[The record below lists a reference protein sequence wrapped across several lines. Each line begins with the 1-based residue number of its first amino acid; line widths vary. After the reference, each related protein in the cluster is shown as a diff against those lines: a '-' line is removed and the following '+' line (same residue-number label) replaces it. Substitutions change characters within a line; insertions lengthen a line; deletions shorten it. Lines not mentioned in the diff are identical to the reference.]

1 MESARAYLEDQL
13 ESLKSVLKNTEE
25 DFERLKDEVGSLQ
38 AENIE
43 LNKVT
48 NELHSDVRKLTLEKE
63 RHQSELDNQ
72 VKRISS
78 LEEQLVQL
86 TRTDEANKDKIAE
99 LRSLLNE
106 SREHNM
112 IQQKTINELQSKV
125 DYLEQDMD
133 DKNKLIDD
141 LRETKETLEDEID
154 ELRKALRGLQNDHN
168 VMLRDKEDVENSY
181 KLINEKTTLMEGTF
195 QTSKGDVRRLTEDV
209 AVLQRRLADAE
220 IENRAYQDK
229 ERDLVDQVKSYHAQ
243 LSKLESTNEIQ
254 SERIMVLEQDVLSL
268 KEEITELL
276 NDRDRAV
283 RELLAVTKEIEE
295 RTTHISRLKKE
306 LDVVSKEKMAMEV
319 QLEEHANVVSQNETQ
334 LLNAERQLQEWM
346 VRGDETDAQ
355 PTENIK
361 AERDS
366 LQKEVYVLRQEMA
379 TTKTTLDRA
388 QRKKDDLEKENFSLR
403 KQTTELE
410 MKVKA
415 LDHENEDLN
424 RELIKDQ
431 KRISVLEGDIHRFNV
446 EKNNL
451 LGELEKV
458 RGVLDKQREE
468 NMILQREVSELRAIV
483 DNFDKTTE
491 EKNKQ
496 IEWYRSTNKNLE
508 EEVTNLKRKIAT
520 YREDYDKAQHDVAAL
535 TLKVQELESKIDG
548 LQHSL
553 ELSDNEKNKLKQEK
567 TTLLTSLNDY
577 KTNFA
582 NAKREVDRLQNEI
595 LSINRKLTYLQAR
608 NETLEEEKDRLKK
621 EITDLKRENTELRAR
636 VNALQAERD
645 RLQSDITIINKKY
658 VNIQSTQ
665 SDKREKKP
673 TDAATLKRLKDLEE
687 SYQRVL
693 NEKED
698 AERRYLDGKRRIS
711 KLELEHGDCNRIIQS
726 LEHELSL
733 KVKRITDLEDSLS
746 ELHGRDVVD
755 EGDYKTLRKKMV
767 SLEQELQSSKN
778 KVFRLEAYKTSYEE
792 KLKDL
797 QEDLLASQQK
807 TAQTETMLQAS
818 QDQLSAQQKDL
829 LEALKKMADWE
840 SAYKSANNA
849 KIELQRTVQTSQSKI
864 ISLEEE
870 LQNQMKENAQLKG
883 SLDQIR
889 ARNDTLREDIN
900 HLQKKLIEQQ
910 KYYEE
915 QIRELVEK
923 KAIIER
929 LQEENDYLEGDRAEL
944 KEELDR
950 VRTELDKTI
959 MEQRDTKFELQKLHI
974 QYTELEGTV
983 RILKDENERLKMEL
997 ASLQK
1002 LYDELKVSREETIAV
1017 QSVSTVEASAP
1028 DFFSLDLS
1036 ADYETIK
1043 IERDTLKRENN
1054 ALRDKVSGLD
1064 NSLEE
1069 VKKERRKLQ
1078 DKVLE
1083 LQKTVSE
1090 RTQEIQILTAENKK
1104 VTLELQALRRRFE
1117 DLQEEE
1123 TEWGQERDMLVKEV
1137 ENMQRKLHDIV
1148 LESQK
1153 EKVTEV
1159 SSEQIFSTMEAD
1171 FKKLQEREAE
1181 LQLELLAALK
1191 KVSTLEHELET
1202 EREKNDGLQG
1212 SNRVFEER
1220 VTILKREVVEYQT
1233 RISKVE
1239 TDYEHIQERNKEL
1252 LDHLAELEIQ
1262 LESVKDSSKLS
1273 QQGRSGLENEVI
1285 SLRTKV
1291 KKLQIQ
1297 VEEDRKIQEN
1307 LKAQLADYKNV
1318 GDNQSRDFAGRVN
1331 ELRVEIETY
1340 RKEIVD
1346 KERMVKEMQNK
1357 YADLEDDI
1365 HKIRRDFQN
1374 KQLECDDYIKDLEGS
1389 NQQKADMEIE
1399 INTLRGQ
1406 IRNFEI
1412 ILEEHE
1418 KDKSELKLNI
1428 NEIVSKGTNQS
1439 NDLKKQIKDAINQVE
1454 VCKREI
1460 IEKETIIR
1468 ELRERVSQTEHQL
1481 HITKT
1486 ELETKENDCEDH
1498 IKDLE
1503 DTTKEKSGMEVELLA
1518 LRSKI
1523 TKLTVHIET
1532 ERAEKA
1538 HFQAQ
1543 LVDTRNRG
1551 DQESTGYAKFVTEL
1565 QTKVDNTKREIS
1577 VKEDEIEH
1585 LKYEIEVTRRDLL
1598 SKDGEFKI
1606 SLEKIEQ
1613 ITKEKS
1619 ELTVEIMSLREKVI
1633 FLEGDVQKEKIG
1645 REGIER
1651 QLVDSASKGET
1662 DAKFMSEQ
1670 IIEIQT
1676 RVESYKKEIIEKETI
1691 IEKLRFQTTSYEQE
1705 VDRLKRDF
1713 SSKKNECDRYLQDI
1727 DRLKHNTSEQ
1737 LVEINSLRNTINK
1750 LEIHITDIRKDKE
1763 VVVAQAD
1770 ELKNKGESEASV
1782 MYEQII
1788 EIQTRIEEYRTEI
1801 IEKETVIE
1809 KLRVLVSNNDGEIDK
1824 LRRDLDTRE
1833 VECDGYIREIEKLN
1847 QEKYDLEAQNSTIR
1861 SKFDVLVKR
1870 MDEARADRSL
1880 TESETNVLLI
1890 KITEIETRIEVYK
1903 TEIIEKETLIERLRI
1918 LNNTNEQDLERLK
1931 RELSNKQVECDGYI
1945 SEIQILN
1952 QKLAEIDIELNH
1964 RNSRVLKLEGFLDDE
1979 KRDKDIQI
1987 KNVKS
1992 TFEIDFTSL
2001 RRELE
2006 TKILEC
2012 NGYIKEI
2019 EELNQEIFR
2028 LKGLLRPEREVEAHY
2043 TTSYIMPPK
2052 GVTVTREMVV
2062 PQESTQTE
2070 SSSSTFGHTEFMVDV
2085 KEKPTKSVEISNY
2098 EMSPKRM
2105 VKIRSPFEARSQDST
2120 DSSEQSTSTVTTKI
2134 TRIQRSVSGGADE
2147 PSITVVSNNG
2157 DMTNNAPPSGPV
2169 RITHLESSSSS
2180 PKQVNVFLD
2189 PTKTSSKPTTLNVAD
2204 TRRQTTTTTSNTVLT
2219 KITQLQTSSVSGSNS
2234 SPTLLEFRVQS
2245 PRNGLE
2251 TTTESQ
2257 GNNKTVI
2264 SQVESR
2270 GPASPI
2276 RVKVE
2281 AEETLQ
2287 FEPVQ
2292 LHVDRKPLQQSSS
2305 TRYQTVD
2312 THFST
2317 GGGEGRDG
2325 STSGRTRE
2333 TSTRTRNVP
2342 AELKEQRVGFSRSGS
2357 SSGST
2362 SSSRQKGT
2370 SKTSEL

>member
-1 MESARAYLEDQL
+1 
-13 ESLKSVLKNTEE
+13 
-25 DFERLKDEVGSLQ
+25 
-38 AENIE
+38 
-43 LNKVT
+43 
-48 NELHSDVRKLTLEKE
+48 
-63 RHQSELDNQ
+63 
-72 VKRISS
+72 
-78 LEEQLVQL
+78 
-86 TRTDEANKDKIAE
+86 
-99 LRSLLNE
+99 
-106 SREHNM
+106 
-112 IQQKTINELQSKV
+112 
-125 DYLEQDMD
+125 
-133 DKNKLIDD
+133 
-141 LRETKETLEDEID
+141 
-154 ELRKALRGLQNDHN
+154 
-168 VMLRDKEDVENSY
+168 
-181 KLINEKTTLMEGTF
+181 
-195 QTSKGDVRRLTEDV
+195 
-209 AVLQRRLADAE
+209 
-220 IENRAYQDK
+220 
-229 ERDLVDQVKSYHAQ
+229 
-243 LSKLESTNEIQ
+243 
-254 SERIMVLEQDVLSL
+254 
-268 KEEITELL
+268 
-276 NDRDRAV
+276 
-283 RELLAVTKEIEE
+283 
-295 RTTHISRLKKE
+295 
-306 LDVVSKEKMAMEV
+306 
-319 QLEEHANVVSQNETQ
+319 
-334 LLNAERQLQEWM
+334 
-346 VRGDETDAQ
+346 
-355 PTENIK
+355 
-361 AERDS
+361 
-366 LQKEVYVLRQEMA
+366 
-379 TTKTTLDRA
+379 
-388 QRKKDDLEKENFSLR
+388 
-403 KQTTELE
+403 

-595 LSINRKLTYLQAR
+595 LSINP
-608 NETLEEEKDRLKK
+608 
-621 EITDLKRENTELRAR
+621 
-636 VNALQAERD
+636 ERD

-711 KLELEHGDCNRIIQS
+711 KLELEHGDCSRIIQS

-915 QIRELVEK
+915 QIHELVEK

-1002 LYDELKVSREETIAV
+1002 L
-1017 QSVSTVEASAP
+1017 
-1028 DFFSLDLS
+1028 

-1585 LKYEIEVTRRDLL
+1585 LKYEMEVTRRDLL

-2180 PKQVNVFLD
+2180 PKQV
-2189 PTKTSSKPTTLNVAD
+2189 
-2204 TRRQTTTTTSNTVLT
+2204 
-2219 KITQLQTSSVSGSNS
+2219 
-2234 SPTLLEFRVQS
+2234 
-2245 PRNGLE
+2245 
-2251 TTTESQ
+2251 
-2257 GNNKTVI
+2257 
-2264 SQVESR
+2264 ESR